1 MKLFISVEASN
12 SAAFIINDIR
22 KIIENKMGKIEV
34 CDYTNNIESI
44 GIIINSWNQSCLLY
58 TSPSPRDA

>member
-22 KIIENKMGKIEV
+22 KIIENKMGKIEYV
-34 CDYTNNIESI
+34 
-44 GIIINSWNQSCLLY
+44 IIQIISKVLAL
-58 TSPSPRDA
+58 